1 MQVLGNQAKKKKKKK
16 KDCGML
22 HREEDSMLSHFR
34 QE

>member
-1 MQVLGNQAKKKKKKK
+1 MQVLGNQAKKKKKK